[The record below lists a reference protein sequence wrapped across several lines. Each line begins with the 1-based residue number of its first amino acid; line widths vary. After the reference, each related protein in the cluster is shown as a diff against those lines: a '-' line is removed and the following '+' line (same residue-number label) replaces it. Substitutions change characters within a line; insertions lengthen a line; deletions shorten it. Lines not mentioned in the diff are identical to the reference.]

1 MIHTAFGYD
10 GSVRIKADLNH
21 NNFDR
26 GLSVM
31 TKQVNSFGAT
41 LKKLASTVALAF
53 GTAAIINFGKEAVK
67 AASALNDA
75 WMGLESIVAGQGKS
89 FSKAKAFINDYIS
102 DGLVPLENA
111 VTAYKNLSLRGYS
124 TEQIEKTLVA
134 LKNAAAFGRQ
144 ASYSMGEAISTATEG
159 LKNENS
165 ILVDN
170 AGVTKN
176 VSVMWKEYA
185 ESIGV
190 GVNSLTKAQKI
201 QAEVRHSVDGSL
213 YETFGIGN
221 AMSATLTAELYAVE
235 IPKGAVIKR
244 YVRLTN
250 GRQYSEWLPKGVFFT
265 NRRTNRDG
273 YWTIEA
279 YDAMLKADITWTP
292 RNGFTFPCTMEAAA
306 QDIALSMGVALDER
320 NVYLPYTMQAY
331 PEGEY
336 MRRDALRDIAAAH
349 GGNFIMSDAGKLRL
363 VPLLSFPAETSYLV
377 SEYGD
382 AITFGGVR
390 ILV

>member
-1 MIHTAFGYD
+1 MSQQTSELWKALLRDRTARQEYAFD
-10 GSVRIKADLNH
+10 IGSVWY
-21 NNFDR
+21 
-26 GLSVM
+26 GP
-31 TKQVNSFGAT
+31 
-41 LKKLASTVALAF
+41 
-53 GTAAIINFGKEAVK
+53 E
-67 AASALNDA
+67 
-75 WMGLESIVAGQGKS
+75 
-89 FSKAKAFINDYIS
+89 
-102 DGLVPLENA
+102 
-111 VTAYKNLSLRGYS
+111 
-124 TEQIEKTLVA
+124 
-134 LKNAAAFGRQ
+134 
-144 ASYSMGEAISTATEG
+144 
-159 LKNENS
+159 
-165 ILVDN
+165 
-170 AGVTKN
+170 
-176 VSVMWKEYA
+176 
-185 ESIGV
+185 
-190 GVNSLTKAQKI
+190 
-201 QAEVRHSVDGSL
+201 AEVRHSVDGSL

-306 QDIALSMGVALDER
+306 QDIALSMGVALDGR